1 MFNRLMIFIQTFRRE
16 VLPYHLH
23 RVTDWLADSSPMCPS
38 ACHSNNLIVTRVRK
52 AAQEWKQL
60 SIKLS
65 TIPFRSTFCL
75 PTGEWWAR
83 DVCRHS
89 NYSCVPCCVLFS
101 SFWWERGLGKCLF
114 GGDDDFPQKC
124 IVYGE
129 CCELCG
135 IYVSTLTSRVVWFHF
150 AAAAQ
155 GNEMDREDIRER
167 YCAACENGME

>member
-83 DVCRHS
+83 DVCTLLCPIQFVLVRARVGKMFVWRRWWFS
-89 NYSCVPCCVLFS
+89 AEMYSVRRMLWIVWYLRVDTHFTCCLVSLCS
-101 SFWWERGLGKCLF
+101 S
-114 GGDDDFPQKC
+114 
-124 IVYGE
+124 
-129 CCELCG
+129 
-135 IYVSTLTSRVVWFHF
+135 ST
-150 AAAAQ
+150 
-155 GNEMDREDIRER
+155 G
-167 YCAACENGME
+167 